1 MTPAAII
8 FDFDG
13 VIVDSEIAS
22 NQSFARV
29 LTAAGMPTSIDEV
42 CDLYLGRNWTDTLAA
57 MTARWGA
64 LVPDD
69 IHERISADYRAST
82 AGRTTPVPGVLGFVG
97 RVAHLPMAVA
107 SSSASDYIRAG
118 LSALGIAHHFG
129 DHVYSG
135 REHVARGKPFPDLY
149 LHAAAALGVDPSG
162 ALVVEDSP
170 IGARAALA
178 AGARV
183 FGLAAGRHARP
194 SLSAVL
200 AAEGVE
206 RVFASYADMAAHLAL
221 APRA

>member
-149 LHAAAALGVDPSG
+149 LHAAAAL
-162 ALVVEDSP
+162 
-170 IGARAALA
+170 A

-194 SLSAVL
+194 SLSAAL